1 MKKVFFAIALLC
13 AATVCGKAQDLSSL
27 SRAARL
33 TFVYL
38 QDEGYKPSIDK
49 DRDVVFKAQGYTF
62 YIDNTTDDSTYLRIV
77 MPSIKNLGN
86 DPEAYE
92 LLAALA
98 ACNEMTREK
107 KLVKAYLDDDGKVSL
122 SAETYIGSSPDIS
135 EFIDTAINFMIRIS
149 SSWRERYNEL
159 VD

>member
-1 MKKVFFAIALLC
+1 MRKAFFAIALLC
-13 AATVCGKAQDLSSL
+13 ATMVCGKAQDLSSL

-38 QDEGYKPSIDK
+38 QDEGYKPSIDE
-49 DRDVVFKAQGYTF
+49 DRDVIFKAQGFTF
-62 YIDNTTDDSTYLRIV
+62 YIDNNTDDGTYLRIV
-77 MPSIKNLGN
+77 MPVIKSLGD
-86 DPEAYE
+86 DPEATE

-107 KLVKAYLDDDGKVSL
+107 KLVKAYLLDDGSVSL

-135 EFIDTAINFMIRIS
+135 EFIDTAINFMIRVR
-149 SSWRERYNEL
+149 SSWLERYNEIF
-159 VD
+159 D